1 MGMESVVATTGN
13 CPKFLKRS
21 FYKDCR
27 DLLPGE
33 SLMSMFCTIDDKY
46 VPLYRI
52 MWVAS
57 VPHFCGEEDCMAEG
71 KYEIR
76 LEQGD
81 AVWANVEER
90 DSAMSAL
97 ERWQGGLETPGEE
110 WEP

>member
-1 MGMESVVATTGN
+1 
-13 CPKFLKRS
+13 
-21 FYKDCR
+21 
-27 DLLPGE
+27 
-33 SLMSMFCTIDDKY
+33 MSMFCTIDDKY

-57 VPHFCGEEDCMAEG
+57 VPHFCGEEDCTAEG